1 MHKKKCKPRVKK
13 VIYKKLC
20 GYCIQYKICK
30 SPTGFNMIACD
41 DFKMVDIFHCD
52 KNGQRIYVEVCIA
65 RRDNRNCSRK
75 CVQGKLI
82 SEIQKIPIGESQK
95 EKRQKEV
102 HKRWGN

>member
-1 MHKKKCKPRVKK
+1 MPKKKRKPRTKK

-30 SPTGFNMIACD
+30 TSKGFDAVACD

-52 KNGQRIYVEVCIA
+52 KNGQRLYIEACIA
-65 RRDNRNCSRK
+65 RRDGGNCSKR

-82 SEIQKIPIGESQK
+82 TEI
-95 EKRQKEV
+95 KRLNDE
-102 HKRWGN
+102 G